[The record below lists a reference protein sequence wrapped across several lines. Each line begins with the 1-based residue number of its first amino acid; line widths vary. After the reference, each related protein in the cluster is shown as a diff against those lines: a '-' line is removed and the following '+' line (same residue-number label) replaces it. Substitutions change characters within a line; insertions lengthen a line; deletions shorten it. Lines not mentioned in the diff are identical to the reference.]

1 MCTHIPECK
10 DRLEHINKL
19 VRMLYLAKSFND
31 YESVDAIAF
40 TLRYEREQLKKE
52 QNGVV
57 YPRAT
62 NALKG

>member
-19 VRMLYLAKSFND
+19 ARLLDLAKSFND
-31 YESVDAIAF
+31 IESIDAIAF
-40 TLRYEREQLKKE
+40 TLRYEREQLAKE